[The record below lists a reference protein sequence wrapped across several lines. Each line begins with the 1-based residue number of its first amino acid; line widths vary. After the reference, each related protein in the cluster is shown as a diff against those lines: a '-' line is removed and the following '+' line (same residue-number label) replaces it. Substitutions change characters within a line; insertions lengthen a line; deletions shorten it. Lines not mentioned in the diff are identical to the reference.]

1 MTTARR
7 DDGRRLR
14 LDADP
19 DDVGRG
25 LGQLVVVVLELL
37 REVLERQAIR
47 RMEGGGLTAAQI
59 DDLGRALLEIR
70 ASLVQVRESLGLS
83 AQDAEAAV
91 ARAGRILAADDS
103 RATDDSRAGPRAAT
117 PWPPGSTARARPDN
131 PVERPDNRGIS
142 RQERAGRGDVRARSA
157 GPEAGEPRASTR
169 RPGLREEARTPP

>member
-1 MTTARR
+1 MTTAGR

-83 AQDAEAAV
+83 AQDADAAV

-103 RATDDSRAGPRAAT
+103 RADPRAST
-117 PWPPGSTARARPDN
+117 RRTSGSTARARPDRR
-131 PVERPDNRGIS
+131 VERPDNRGIS
-142 RQERAGRGDVRARSA
+142 RQERAGRGDVGARSA
-157 GPEAGEPRASTR
+157 GPEAGEPGAGAR
-169 RPGLREEARTPP
+169 RPGLQEKARTPP